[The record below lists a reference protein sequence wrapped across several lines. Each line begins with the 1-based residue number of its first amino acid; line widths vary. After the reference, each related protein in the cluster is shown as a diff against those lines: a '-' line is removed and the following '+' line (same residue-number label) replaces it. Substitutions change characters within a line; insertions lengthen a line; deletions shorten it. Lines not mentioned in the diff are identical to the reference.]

1 MAKEGVKFLYGSAI
15 VIGLVA
21 VVQYFRRQKR
31 LLEDI
36 CVSSAGLDWKTVLSG
51 LISSNNAGN
60 IQGIPLQLS
69 VVNNSDIDVTIKDID
84 LDVSVDGV
92 YLGYVEL
99 AQEVELS
106 KNSETILNL
115 NITLDVTDWISLGIA
130 MIGQNVYKI
139 RGNFVISASV
149 FESLNYPYY
158 LIVTGDDIDEQSGEC
173 KVN

>member
-92 YLGYVEL
+92 YL
-99 AQEVELS
+99 
-106 KNSETILNL
+106 
-115 NITLDVTDWISLGIA
+115 
-130 MIGQNVYKI
+130 VY
-139 RGNFVISASV
+139 
-149 FESLNYPYY
+149 
-158 LIVTGDDIDEQSGEC
+158 
-173 KVN
+173 